1 MSSLTYY
8 IPIIVVAV
16 VIAAVVWFLFTFIRN
31 LIREKNGETTCLK
44 CKAAAPKTTRYPYL
58 FLIPVS
64 FGDTYSDAENYL
76 RSHMRPIMD
85 KGQIPTGQRAC
96 KVEVFDCPRCN
107 NRQVEITDFLQVR
120 GTESA
125 KAYYEFAYES
135 FRPLLEAWENMYNN
149 QRNLNSL

>member
-8 IPIIVVAV
+8 IPIVIVLV
-16 VIAAVVWFLFTFIRN
+16 VIAAVALFLFTFIRN
-31 LIREKNGETTCLK
+31 LIREKRGQSTCLK
-44 CKAAAPKTTRYPYL
+44 CKAAASKTTRYPYL

-64 FGDTYSDAENYL
+64 FGDVYNDAENYL
-76 RSHMRPIMD
+76 RTHMRPIMN

-120 GTESA
+120 GEESP
-125 KAYYEFAYES
+125 KSYYDFAYEP
-135 FRPLLEAWENMYNN
+135 FRPLLEAWENMNNN
-149 QRNLNSL
+149 QRNFN